1 MHTVSSCIL
10 IGSLAF
16 VGVQEPEPSVAEE
29 LEALIAKTNALTS
42 FHLVFQ
48 GSYEDGD
55 GGAASEDALMELVYR
70 EPWSAR
76 LTMHSP
82 EGDADLLVEKSRMY
96 FSSSGENGDGGW
108 RVMELPSSP
117 VREALDEL
125 FPRAYALG
133 PGPVFTMRGGKG
145 FDLSISFSL
154 SGRTAV
160 FSWLVSMKHDL
171 EHVRREGEELV
182 WSPGTPELR
191 LSRNTGFPT
200 AISASKEG
208 KKFEF
213 RLRDSTT
220 DTNVDE
226 LLRPPEQ
233 ATADEDGVAALASLN
248 SVGAL
253 REQGFERLTQALDA
267 GERAWDA
274 GTRADWVSFL
284 GVLHTQA
291 LLERNASWLEGLRES
306 IDETAA
312 WARATL
318 EQEDT
323 AERRAA
329 IQEFLE
335 DYERKLDEG
344 FAKSLELDFT
354 ALPEMRSKR
363 LLPRQELFDVEREVI
378 ERLHGELVS
387 APIHAYFDEQLEA
400 VLGN

>member
-48 GSYEDGD
+48 GCDNGD
-55 GGAASEDALMELVYR
+55 GGAASEDALMEFVYR

-76 LTMHSP
+76 CTMHSP
-82 EGDADLLVEKSRMY
+82 EGGVDVLVEKSRMY
-96 FSSSGENGDGGW
+96 FSSSGEGYGDGDW
-108 RVMELPSSP
+108 RVTDQPSSP

-133 PGPVFTMRGGKG
+133 PGPVFTIRGGKG

-171 EHVRREGEELV
+171 EHVRREGEELA
-182 WSPGTPELR
+182 WSAGALELR
-191 LSRNTGFPT
+191 LSRDTGFPT

-233 ATADEDGVAALASLN
+233 ATTDEDGVAAFASLN
-248 SVGAL
+248 SAGAL
-253 REQGFERLTQALDA
+253 REAGFERLTQALDA
-267 GERAWDA
+267 GKRAWDA
-274 GTRADWVSFL
+274 GTRADWGSFL

-291 LLERNASWLEGLRES
+291 LLDRNASWLEDLRES

-318 EQEDT
+318 EQGDT
-323 AERRAA
+323 AERRAT

-335 DYERKLDEG
+335 DYERKLDKG

-354 ALPEMRSKR
+354 ALPEMRSKM
-363 LLPRQELFDVEREVI
+363 LMPRQELFDVEREVI